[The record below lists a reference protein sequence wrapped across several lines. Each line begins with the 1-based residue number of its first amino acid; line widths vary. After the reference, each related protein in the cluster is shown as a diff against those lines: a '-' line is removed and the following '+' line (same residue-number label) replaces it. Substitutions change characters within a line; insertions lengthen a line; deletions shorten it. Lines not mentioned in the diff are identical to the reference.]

1 MQRKWEVIKLDTNKA
16 ESKYMGG
23 QDLNFK
29 IVGHLHFHLLKQQS
43 KTFLCFE
50 SFKLNFLK
58 FALSIKDPLTIIT
71 TKAKTEI

>member
-1 MQRKWEVIKLDTNKA
+1 MIKLDTNKA
-16 ESKYMGG
+16 ESQYMGG

-50 SFKLNFLK
+50 SLSAK
-58 FALSIKDPLTIIT
+58 FPNICI
-71 TKAKTEI
+71 